1 MYIIESK
8 EEDTMSSEKSFN
20 KFEYNNEYAKEK
32 YDRITILRKKNS
44 KITKSDIDSI
54 AKKRNMKTSE
64 FVNMCIDEKLKRL
77 GYDID

>member
-1 MYIIESK
+1 MP
-8 EEDTMSSEKSFN
+8 SEKPFN

-44 KITKSDIDSI
+44 KITKSEIDSI